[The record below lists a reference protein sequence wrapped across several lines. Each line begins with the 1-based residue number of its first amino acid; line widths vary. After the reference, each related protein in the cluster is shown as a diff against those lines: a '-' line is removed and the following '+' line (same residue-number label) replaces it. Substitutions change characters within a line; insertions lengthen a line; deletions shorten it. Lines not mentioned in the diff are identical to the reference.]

1 MNLFFILL
9 AFVIGMAT
17 TVQAGV
23 NSQLRVAID
32 NPILA
37 AIISFSGGLT
47 VLIFAFALFNTGPVP
62 ALEDFRQVS
71 WWKFFGGAFGAFY
84 VFSVIFIVR
93 DLGPANMLALAVAGQ
108 LLAAI
113 VIDHYGWL
121 GFSVHHV
128 SPLRLVGVAFLV
140 VGVYL
145 ILKN

>member
-1 MNLFFILL
+1 MFYFFIFL

-23 NSQLRVAID
+23 NSQMRLAID

-47 VLIFAFALFNTGPVP
+47 VLIFAFTFFNTGPVP
-62 ALEDFRQVS
+62 SLESLRQVS
-71 WWKFFGGAFGAFY
+71 WWKFFGGMFGSFY
-84 VFSVIFIVR
+84 VLSVIFIVR
-93 DLGPANMLALAVAGQ
+93 ELGPANMLALAVAGQ

-121 GFSVHHV
+121 GFSLHPV

>member
-1 MNLFFILL
+1 MLYLFIFL
-9 AFVIGMAT
+9 AFAIGVAT

-23 NSQLRVAID
+23 NSQMRLAID

-47 VLIFAFALFNTGPVP
+47 VLILTFTFFNTGPIP
-62 ALEDFRQVS
+62 TLETLRQVS
-71 WWKFFGGAFGAFY
+71 WWKFFGGAFGSFY
-84 VFSVIFIVR
+84 VLSVIFIVR

-121 GFSVHHV
+121 GFSLHPV
-128 SPLRLVGVAFLV
+128 SPMRLIGVAFLV

>member
-1 MNLFFILL
+1 
-9 AFVIGMAT
+9 MAT

-23 NSQLRVAID
+23 NSQMRLAID

-47 VLIFAFALFNTGPVP
+47 VLIFTFAFFNTGPVP
-62 ALEDFRQVS
+62 SLESLRQVS
-71 WWKFFGGAFGAFY
+71 WWKFFGGVFGSFY
-84 VFSVIFIVR
+84 VLSVIFIVR
-93 DLGPANMLALAVAGQ
+93 ELGPANMLALAVAGQ

-121 GFSVHHV
+121 GFSLHPV
-128 SPLRLVGVAFLV
+128 SPLRLLGVAFLV
-140 VGVYL
+140 VGVHL